1 MTAANRPGGRP
12 EGAAPGWKVAL
23 ALVSL
28 ALSLL
33 LWLNGLIDSLSRPSV
48 GNDLNRRQLELA
60 VLAEPQLSGSL
71 RNLLAGG
78 NPVETLRK
86 ALAEEINDAREAG
99 QSPDPDLLLE
109 QALLL
114 RRQGQTSASDALL
127 AELGSGS
134 SPQATLAQ
142 ALLEPERKP
151 DGPAI
156 QTLPAKQALIDAL
169 PQGGV
174 LQLWSC
180 EALTPGAACGAAGAS
195 RRALLQL
202 VSVSVLPVL
211 LLLLGSAA
219 LLRELWLRWRGRAA
233 EAPALQG
240 PQLSGLDAVLLIA
253 GGFVVIGELLTPL
266 LVGPLLTG
274 LLQQLAITSPLREGI
289 SVVSLYLALMTGPL
303 LILALMLRGK
313 GAMAGLQ
320 FRWNP
325 LATNL
330 RQGFKGLLMVLPL
343 VSLVGWLQ
351 GQLWGDPGGSNPL
364 LELVLNSHNVPA
376 LACFGFTAVV
386 LAPLFEETI
395 FRGALLPVAARKLGA
410 AGGILLSAAVFAVAH
425 LSLGELL
432 PLLVLGIGLG
442 WVRWSSGRLGS
453 CVLMHGL
460 WNALTFANLVVLGW

>member
-1 MTAANRPGGRP
+1 MTAANRPSGRP
-12 EGAAPGWKVAL
+12 EGATPGWKVAL

-33 LWLNGLIDSLSRPSV
+33 LWLNGLIDSLNRPSV

-60 VLAEPQLSGSL
+60 VLAEPQLNGSL
-71 RNLLAGG
+71 HNLLAGRQ
-78 NPVETLRK
+78 PVDTLRK

-99 QSPDPDLLLE
+99 RTPDPDLLLE

-114 RRQGQTSASDALL
+114 GRQGQAKASDALL
-127 AELGSGS
+127 AELAAGTG
-134 SPQATLAQ
+134 PQAAVAQ
-142 ALLEPERKP
+142 ALL
-151 DGPAI
+151 DPAAPP
-156 QTLPAKQALIDAL
+156 TGTAPSALLEAL

-174 LQLWSC
+174 LRLWSC
-180 EALTPGAACGAAGAS
+180 EALSPASTCGAAAAS
-195 RRALLQL
+195 RQAVLQL

-233 EAPALQG
+233 EAPTLQG
-240 PQLSGLDAVLLIA
+240 PWLSGIDAVLLIA

-266 LVGPLLTG
+266 LVGPVLTG
-274 LLQQLAITSPLREGI
+274 VLQQLAITSPLREGI
-289 SVVSLYLALMTGPL
+289 SVVSLYLALMAGPL
-303 LILALMLRGK
+303 LILGLMLRGRADL
-313 GAMAGLQ
+313 GGLQ
-320 FRWNP
+320 FRWSP
-325 LATNL
+325 MALSL
-330 RQGFKGLLMVLPL
+330 RQGLKGLLMVLPL

-376 LACFGFTAVV
+376 LACFGFTAIV

-395 FRGALLPVAARKLGA
+395 FRGALLPVAGRKLGA

-432 PLLVLGIGLG
+432 PLLVLGLGLG
-442 WVRWSSGRLGS
+442 WLRWSSGRLGS